1 MKTGDTV
8 RDGQGNAYQV
18 GNLLGVGLW
27 GKSFLVRRESNDQ
40 IFVLKVPLAPG
51 DLRPDAPA
59 PESFFAAA
67 RECLMEQA
75 RLYEQGQIP
84 CLPKLEA
91 RFTTPDGQPALL
103 LPRMADN
110 LERRLREGMPVSAVV
125 DVVVAVARQV
135 RQLAQNPAVGSGMH
149 GNIRPGNILFNE
161 RGDVVLAD
169 VATPAVRRNI
179 AALAQAA
186 AALSSAVGD
195 AASDLPGAHL
205 PPEIASGQE
214 SNWAPVVDTWALAA
228 ILWRGVMAGEA
239 EFPRRGLDRHL
250 IGALKDRV
258 IDRMKEE
265 DSNPRFH
272 GRLSERVGVL
282 LSRSLS
288 LETSPSPPFRFA
300 RLDEFAQ
307 RLDEI
312 AALNRPQVT
321 QVGKVMHD
329 RPPSKPWFDTDEVVA
344 FSCTVGASAG
354 VEGNEEIG
362 VGIAVF
368 DASTDERLKNL
379 ELGYTSDKHPT
390 GRYRFAFK
398 IGGLGGA
405 SLIPGRYR
413 VRVAF
418 AIRDSGQPPAT
429 AETEVEVRAAP
440 GWVPPPEPPREAMLA
455 FTRETTGLT
464 SPRVGG
470 GATDAA
476 PDAAP
481 DAVETPA
488 LAEELPAPTPP
499 SVNAP
504 APLPSPAAASDAP
517 PPR

>member
-40 IFVLKVPLAPG
+40 LFVLKVPLAPG

-75 RLYEQGQIP
+75 RLYEQGQVP

-125 DVVVAVARQV
+125 DVLVAVARQV
-135 RQLAQNPAVGSGMH
+135 RQLAQNPAVGSGVH
-149 GNIRPGNILFNE
+149 GNVRPGNILFNE

-179 AALAQAA
+179 ASLTQAA
-186 AALSSAVGD
+186 AALSSAAGG
-195 AASDLPGAHL
+195 AAAELPGAHF

-239 EFPRRGLDRHL
+239 EFPRRGLDKHL
-250 IGALKDRV
+250 VGALKDRV
-258 IDRMKEE
+258 IDRMKAE

-312 AALNRPQVT
+312 AALIRPQVT

-329 RPPSKPWFDTDEVVA
+329 RPASKPWFDTDEVVA

-398 IGGLGGA
+398 IGGQGGA
-405 SLIPGRYR
+405 SLVPGRYR

-440 GWVPPPEPPREAMLA
+440 GWVP
-455 FTRETTGLT
+455 
-464 SPRVGG
+464 
-470 GATDAA
+470 
-476 PDAAP
+476 
-481 DAVETPA
+481 
-488 LAEELPAPTPP
+488 
-499 SVNAP
+499 
-504 APLPSPAAASDAP
+504 
-517 PPR
+517 